1 MVIFTD
7 NFPYV
12 ILTHSITEEDLR
24 LISIRHSLEKTLRES
39 DDGDHQSNAEF
50 DYAFAAVCEIPRHIN
65 LSDWFGQKTW
75 NILFK
80 PNYRQYN
87 VKSVYLR

>member
-1 MVIFTD
+1 MVNLTD
-7 NFPYV
+7 TLPYV
-12 ILTHSITEEDLR
+12 TLSITDEDLR

-39 DDGDHQSNAEF
+39 DDGETQSNAEF
-50 DYAFAAVCEIPRHIN
+50 DYTLAAVCEIPRHIN